1 MYYSH
6 YSRCKRGFNKATRL
20 VDADLATLTISG
32 QNNEIFLNMNRSN
45 SMIQA
50 MRKAAG
56 TIKIGI
62 SEISIRA
69 PTEIK
74 NMRQTYP
81 LGGSVT
87 ILATDV
93 LLDSATN
100 TPAGKAPVATDKA

>member
-1 MYYSH
+1 
-6 YSRCKRGFNKATRL
+6 
-20 VDADLATLTISG
+20 
-32 QNNEIFLNMNRSN
+32 
-45 SMIQA
+45 
-50 MRKAAG
+50 MRNAAG

-81 LGGSVT
+81 LVRIVT

-100 TPAGKAPVATDKA
+100 TPQEKRQ